1 MRPSRSAAAKVF
13 KKGAPGAM
21 VKTLCP
27 KRVSNYLGIGEADHA
42 AFPRPPKRFLGN
54 YPQLGSCFAKTQ
66 ARTSADDA
74 AMTRRPRGAGLL
86 LLPCSVRLTRCNKS
100 GG

>member
-1 MRPSRSAAAKVF
+1 MRPSKSAAAKVF
-13 KKGAPGAM
+13 KKGALGAM

-27 KRVSNYLGIGEADHA
+27 KRVSNYVGIGEADHA
-42 AFPRPPKRFLGN
+42 AFPLPPKRFLGN

-66 ARTSADDA
+66 VRTSADGA
-74 AMTRRPRGAGLL
+74 GMARRPRGASLL
-86 LLPCSVRLTRCNKS
+86 LLLCSVRLARCNNS